1 MPDYNFWQYIT
12 SLQFL
17 VPTGLVLAGF
27 LPLVWSIWRTWEENA
42 YKVKALR
49 EQEREERRARRA
61 QT

>member
-17 VPTGLVLAGF
+17 VPAGLVLAGF

-42 YKVKALR
+42 YKVKAL
-49 EQEREERRARRA
+49 QEREREARRARRA